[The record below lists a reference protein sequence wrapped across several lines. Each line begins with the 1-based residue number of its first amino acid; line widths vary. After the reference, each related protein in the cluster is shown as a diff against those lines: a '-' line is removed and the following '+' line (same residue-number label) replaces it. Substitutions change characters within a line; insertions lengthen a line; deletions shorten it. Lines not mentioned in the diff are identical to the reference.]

1 MRISDWSSDVCS
13 SDLRCSLSW
22 ILPPDRLPV
31 RRQCCTHFIEDGVGQ
46 RRGAARRGDSGG
58 IPLVALQVG
67 ARADDLL
74 AVVEAHHV
82 LLQSAAVAVAG
93 DGGERLLHCLDRRA
107 LGVAGNDDQADRKS
121 VGVGKGGYVRVDL
134 GGGRRIKKKKK

>member
-13 SDLRCSLSW
+13 SDL
-22 ILPPDRLPV
+22 
-31 RRQCCTHFIEDGVGQ
+31 
-46 RRGAARRGDSGG
+46 
-58 IPLVALQVG
+58 
-67 ARADDLL
+67 DDLL

-107 LGVAGNDDQADRKS
+107 LGVAGNDDQAVAQLAEAIAADQRSLAAVKH
-121 VGVGKGGYVRVDL
+121 VGQLWIGQEIGRASCRERVCQYV
-134 GGGRRIKKKKK
+134 

>member
-1 MRISDWSSDVCS
+1 MCVELFTVIFCVCVFFFFKQKTAYEMRISDWSSDVCS
-13 SDLRCSLSW
+13 SDLGAYSGYRCSLSW

-74 AVVEAHHV
+74 AVVAAHHV

-93 DGGERLLHCLDRRA
+93 DGGERLLHCLRSDEHP
-107 LGVAGNDDQADRKS
+107 
-121 VGVGKGGYVRVDL
+121 
-134 GGGRRIKKKKK
+134 